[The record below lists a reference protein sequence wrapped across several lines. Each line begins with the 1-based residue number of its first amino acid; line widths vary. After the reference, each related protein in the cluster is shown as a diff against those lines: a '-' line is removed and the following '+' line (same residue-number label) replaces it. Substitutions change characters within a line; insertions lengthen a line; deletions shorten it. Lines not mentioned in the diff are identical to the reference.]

1 MVGIR
6 LQAHITTEEA
16 LVKLLS
22 KSPPLQFVRQ
32 IRFPLEPPESQNRR
46 FRALTLRAKGT
57 RGTLPTNRCS
67 NFSNQISF
75 LDPVH
80 CHLIAVGL
88 AVIRVVCSEAFITHP
103 FDNLSIDSPFWKFTF
118 RLFK

>member
-75 LDPVH
+75 LDPV
-80 CHLIAVGL
+80 LSSVAIVM
-88 AVIRVVCSEAFITHP
+88 VTRIRRMGSKAFVTHP